1 MGLDKKLSPPTKRKP
16 RCPHR
21 HLCCWGHPVHC
32 HPCCSSIEQKSME
45 DSMSIMGPCH
55 EASVESLE
63 ETLETLEESSEE
75 ETESASSQETEES
88 QTDTSHSGTVF
99 PNKSRGWEMWE
110 GVVMSVSHH
119 ICREILIPA
128 SYCYFCFH
136 SSAVLLLIWCLL
148 VPPDVCL
155 GLMKRFSFR
164 RSCSSDCYLKRL
176 HC

>member
-1 MGLDKKLSPPTKRKP
+1 MSAALDCSKAEKCDTSHFVLFYRCIAAMGLDKKLSPPTKRKP

-99 PNKSRGWEMWE
+99 PNKSRG
-110 GVVMSVSHH
+110 
-119 ICREILIPA
+119 
-128 SYCYFCFH
+128 
-136 SSAVLLLIWCLL
+136 
-148 VPPDVCL
+148 
-155 GLMKRFSFR
+155 
-164 RSCSSDCYLKRL
+164 
-176 HC
+176 